1 MSAVDCDV
9 AVVGGG
15 LVGASAALAMSR
27 AGLSTVMIEPVPVA
41 PAEPA
46 PDERCIGLNAASVV
60 ILKDLGV
67 WSHIEGE
74 AAPIRSTL
82 VNEAGRLG
90 SARFSAADAGLEAL
104 GYNTPLRAVH
114 AALLDALKATDAE
127 LRHGAAVAAMQAEDD
142 AASLQLDDGSSL
154 RARLVVA
161 CDGTDSPLRAAA
173 GIPTEAFDY
182 GQTALV
188 STVDVQRDHG
198 GCAWER
204 FLPGGPL
211 AVLPRG
217 ERRCTLVWTQAHG
230 DTTVTATLKDEAFC
244 AAVQK
249 AFGSRLGSF
258 SNPGRRMRWPLR
270 RVVATRITAP
280 RLLLAGNAAQTLH
293 PVAAQGFNLGLRDC
307 AAAAAVAASASDPGG
322 ESALSRYAE
331 LRAEDREATIAFT
344 DRLVRI
350 FSNRWPGLAGLR
362 HLGLTG
368 LGVLPAAHREVML
381 QNLGLP
387 ALARLRA
394 AS

>member
-1 MSAVDCDV
+1 MSARDCEV
-9 AVVGGG
+9 VVVGGG
-15 LVGASAALAMSR
+15 LVGASAALAMTR
-27 AGLSTVMIEPVPVA
+27 AGLSAVMIERVPVA
-41 PAEPA
+41 PGAPA
-46 PDERCIGLNAASVV
+46 PDERCIGLNAASVA
-60 ILKDLGV
+60 ILGDLGV
-67 WSHIEGE
+67 WPRIAGE
-74 AAPIRSTL
+74 AAPIRSTV
-82 VNEAGRLG
+82 VNEAGRPG
-90 SARFSAADAGLEAL
+90 SARFTAADAGLEAL
-104 GYNTPLRAVH
+104 GYNTPLRAVQ
-114 AALLDALKATDAE
+114 AALLDALEASGAE
-127 LRHGAAVAAMQAEDD
+127 LRRGTAVSAMEAGED
-142 AASLQLDDGSSL
+142 AATLRLDDGSAL

-161 CDGTDSPLRAAA
+161 CDGTDSRLRAAT

-182 GQTALV
+182 GQSALV

-217 ERRCTLVWTQAHG
+217 ERRCTLVWTQAHA
-230 DTTVTATLKDEAFC
+230 DTAVTAALADDAFC
-244 AAVQK
+244 AAVGA
-249 AFGSRLGSF
+249 AFGPRLGGF
-258 SNPGRRMRWPLR
+258 SHPGRRMRWPLR
-270 RVVATRITAP
+270 RVVATRVTAP

-307 AAAAAVAASASDPGG
+307 AAAAAVAARADDPGG
-322 ESALSRYAE
+322 ESALARYAE
-331 LRAEDREATIAFT
+331 LRAEDREATIVFT

-368 LGVLPAAHREVML
+368 LALLPAAHREVML

-394 AS
+394 VS